1 MERWF
6 LDKPLARASPAAYF
20 RDMYAATISV
30 ALVGGD
36 VRAVQVEAHVGGSN
50 QSFKLSGLP
59 DTALREAK
67 DRVRAAIT
75 SSGIEFP
82 HRAVIVNLAPADLPK
97 RGSDYDLPIAVGIL
111 AASRAIP
118 VSRQLVMT
126 GELALDG
133 KIRPGGSALGAAVL
147 SARLGVPCVV
157 ASAQSEQAAL
167 VAGSEVYAASTL
179 SEVADL
185 MRPGVLAVPVAPGPA
200 GAPPNAD
207 LDLGDVRGQEE
218 AKRALEIAA
227 AGGHHVFMHGPPGG
241 GKTMLARRLPGLL
254 PQLSDEDAIAVALIR
269 SGAGLGDRVSLV
281 PPFRSPHH
289 TATRAA
295 LVGGGTGVPTPGE
308 ISLAHNG
315 VLFLDELAE
324 YPRSHLDALRQPLE
338 EGELSI
344 ARQGASLTFP
354 ASFQLVGASNPCPC
368 GYFGDYRKPC
378 ICGEAAVMRY
388 RRKVSGPLFDR
399 FDIAVHMARLD
410 AADYGR
416 PPGEP
421 SETVAQRVAEA
432 RSIQKARGQ
441 LNKDLTRSDVGQ
453 LPSSPGAG
461 ALVRSAMERG
471 ELTARGADRVQR
483 VAQTIADLAGSDVD
497 ERHMAEALSLRGQW

>member
-1 MERWF
+1 
-6 LDKPLARASPAAYF
+6 
-20 RDMYAATISV
+20 MYASTTSV

-36 VRAVQVEAHVGGSN
+36 VRAVQVEAHVGGVT

-75 SSGIEFP
+75 SSGLEFP
-82 HRAVIVNLAPADLPK
+82 HRAVTVNLAPADLPK
-97 RGSDYDLPIAVGIL
+97 RGADYDLPIAIGIL
-111 AASRAIP
+111 AAARAVPDSR
-118 VSRQLVMT
+118 RMVMT

-133 KIRPGGSALGAAVL
+133 KIRPGGSGLGAAVL
-147 SARLGVPCVV
+147 SSRLKVPCVV
-157 ASAQSEQAAL
+157 ASQESEQAAL
-167 VAGSEVYAASTL
+167 VPGSEVYAASTL
-179 SEVADL
+179 AEAVGLIRTD
-185 MRPGVLAVPVAPGPA
+185 VLATQVHPGPQIE
-200 GAPPNAD
+200 APTRV
-207 LDLGDVRGQEE
+207 LDLKDVRGQDH
-218 AKRALEIAA
+218 AKRALEVAA
-227 AGGHHVFMHGPPGG
+227 AGGHHVFLHGPPGG

-254 PQLSDEDAIAVALIR
+254 PELSDEAAIAVALVR
-269 SGAGLGDRVSLV
+269 SGAGIGDRVSKD

-344 ARQGASLTFP
+344 SRQGASMTFP
-354 ASFQLVGASNPCPC
+354 ADFQLVGASNPCPC

-378 ICGEAAVMRY
+378 VCGEAAVLRY

-399 FDIAVHMARLD
+399 FDIAIHIPRLD
-410 AADYGR
+410 ATDYDL
-416 PPGEP
+416 PPGET
-421 SETVAQRVAEA
+421 SEAVARRVADA
-432 RSIQKARGQ
+432 RRIQWARGQ
-441 LNKDLTRSDVGQ
+441 LNKDLTRSDVER
-453 LPSSPGAG
+453 LAPSPGARRMIHS
-461 ALVRSAMERG
+461 ALGRG
-471 ELTARGADRVQR
+471 ELTARGADRVHR
-483 VAQTIADLAGSDVD
+483 VAQTIADLDGSAVE
-497 ERHMAEALSLRGQW
+497 ERHVAEGLALRGRW

>member
-1 MERWF
+1 
-6 LDKPLARASPAAYF
+6 
-20 RDMYAATISV
+20 MYALTTSV

-36 VRAVQVEAHVGGSN
+36 VRAVQVEAHVGGVT

-67 DRVRAAIT
+67 DRVRAAIN

-82 HRAVIVNLAPADLPK
+82 HRAVTVNLAPADLPK
-97 RGSDYDLPIAVGIL
+97 RGSDYDLPIAIGVL
-111 AASRAIP
+111 AAARAIP
-118 VSRQLVMT
+118 ASRQMVMT

-133 KIRPGGSALGAAVL
+133 KIRSGGSGLGAAVL

-157 ASAQSEQAAL
+157 ASEESEQAAL
-167 VAGSEVYAASTL
+167 VPGSEVYAASTL
-179 SEVADL
+179 AEVADL
-185 MRPGVLAVPVAPGPA
+185 MRADVIATRAQAAPRLD
-200 GAPPNAD
+200 PPSRALN
-207 LDLGDVRGQEE
+207 LEDVRGQDQ
-218 AKRALEIAA
+218 AKRALEVAA
-227 AGGHHVFMHGPPGG
+227 AGGHHLFLHGPPGG

-254 PQLSDEDAIAVALIR
+254 PQLSDEAAIAVALVR
-269 SGAGLGDRVSLV
+269 SGAGLGDRVSTD

-344 ARQGASLTFP
+344 SRQGASMTFP
-354 ASFQLVGASNPCPC
+354 ADFQLVGASNPCPC
-368 GYFGDYRKPC
+368 GYFGDYRRPC
-378 ICGEAAVMRY
+378 ICGESAVMRY

-399 FDIAVHMARLD
+399 FDIAIHVPRLE
-410 AADYGR
+410 ATDYDL
-416 PPGEP
+416 PPGE
-421 SETVAQRVAEA
+421 SSASVAGRVAEA
-432 RSIQKARGQ
+432 RQIQWARGQ
-441 LNKDLTRSDVGQ
+441 LNKDLTRSDAEA
-453 LPSSPGAG
+453 LAPSTTARRMVQS
-461 ALVRSAMERG
+461 ALGRG
-471 ELTARGADRVQR
+471 ELTARGADRVLR
-483 VAQTIADLAGSDVD
+483 VAQTIADLDGSTVADGHV
-497 ERHMAEALSLRGQW
+497 AEALALRGRW